1 MNSRILA
8 SLIET
13 ADETPERIALA
24 APGETLTYRELIGKA
39 CEIADWLQQ
48 NRFSLAGV
56 YYENSPEWVIIDLA
70 CMIAGV
76 CNVPLPVFFSKRQL
90 KHIIHASGMEL
101 IFSDDA
107 DRFRDLGIKFST
119 CRRIGSITMLC
130 PASDRKADSRRDVNY
145 GKITFTSGTTSEPRG
160 VCLSQ
165 EAIDNTTFALADR
178 LSGIRLQCH
187 LCVLPLSTLLENIAG
202 IYVPLVMG
210 KSVYLTPLDRL
221 GFNGSSSLDA
231 AKFIGQLNR
240 IKPDSLILLPQ
251 LLKVL
256 VQAVDANL
264 PVEFSPA
271 FLPVGGGKTSP
282 HLIARARQLGWRV
295 YEGYGLSECSSV
307 VSLNLPPDDRI
318 GSVGKPLPHL
328 EVVIDNDEIRIRGS
342 VFSGYLGEEALAE
355 EWFRTGDLGYFDD
368 DGFLYVN
375 GRLKDVMVSSYG
387 RNISPEWIESEFT
400 RSPLFSQCVVF
411 GDARPFCSALLVPR
425 NPAATPAEIREGVNK
440 INDDLPDYARIKRW
454 IIADKPLS
462 SHGNLLTA
470 NGRPRRD
477 KIAAVYQ
484 DRIDSL
490 YDAQATETAI

>member
-8 SLIET
+8 SLIQT
-13 ADETPERIALA
+13 ADETPDRIALA
-24 APGETLTYRELIGKA
+24 APDRTLTYKELVVKA

-48 NRFSLAGV
+48 NRFSLAGL

-76 CNVPLPVFFSKRQL
+76 CNVPLPAFFSKQQL
-90 KHIIHASGMEL
+90 KYIIRKTGMEL

-119 CRRIGSITMLC
+119 CRRMDTISMLC
-130 PASDRKADSRRDVNY
+130 PDAGAGVKSPPDNDHA
-145 GKITFTSGTTSEPRG
+145 KITFTSGTTSEPRG

-165 EAIDNTTFALADR
+165 KTIDKTTFALAEKLGGLALHR
-178 LSGIRLQCH
+178 H
-187 LCVLPLSTLLENIAG
+187 LCILPLSTLLENIAG

-210 KSVYLTPLDRL
+210 KSVCLEPLAQL
-221 GFNGSSSLDA
+221 GFNGSSGLDA
-231 AKFIGQLNR
+231 GKFIGRLNR

-251 LLKVL
+251 ILKVL
-256 VQAVDANL
+256 VQAVDAHL

-282 HLIARARQLGWRV
+282 RLIARARQLGWRV

-328 EVVIDNDEIRIRGS
+328 QVVIENREIRIKGN
-342 VFSGYLGEEALAE
+342 VFSGYLGDAASPAEWLA
-355 EWFRTGDLGYFDD
+355 TGDLGYFDE
-368 DGFLYVN
+368 DGFLYVS
-375 GRLKDVMVSSYG
+375 GRLNDVMVSSFG

-400 RSPLFSQCVVF
+400 RSPLFSQCAVF
-411 GDARPFCSALLVPR
+411 GDARPFCCALLVPR
-425 NPAATPAEIREGVNK
+425 DADAPAAVIHAEVNR
-440 INDDLPDYARIKRW
+440 INDDLPDYARIRRW
-454 IIADKPLS
+454 IIADKPFS
-462 SHGNLLTA
+462 GHLLTA

-477 KIAAVYQ
+477 EIAAVYQ

-490 YDAQATETAI
+490 YDLHSEETTI